1 MKIGPTCPKSET
13 VFIFQLEFDDFRCFI
28 CLLSFRV
35 PAIVLF
41 VEAWHRQL
49 RSQLVFY
56 MTPKNSPI
64 LHPPKCPVTKAV
76 RGTSRTAFGG
86 VQFFSGN
93 VAEIFA
99 NDQGSWKNQPKP
111 NALLIQGIPQIY
123 LTFEWCLIPP
133 KWVAFNDPWWHHPQA
148 KNTQSSM
155 SEWCILFS

>member
-13 VFIFQLEFDDFRCFI
+13 VFIYLPTGIWQLQV
-28 CLLSFRV
+28 LYWSVSFRV
-35 PAIVLF
+35 PASHVLF

-49 RSQLVFY
+49 RSL
-56 MTPKNSPI
+56 
-64 LHPPKCPVTKAV
+64 LLPPHQNAQWPRQFEA
-76 RGTSRTAFGG
+76 RREQPWGGG

-93 VAEIFA
+93 VAEMLA
-99 NDQGSWKNQPKP
+99 NDQGSWKNQPKQ
-111 NALLIQGIPQIY
+111 NALLIKGIPQIY